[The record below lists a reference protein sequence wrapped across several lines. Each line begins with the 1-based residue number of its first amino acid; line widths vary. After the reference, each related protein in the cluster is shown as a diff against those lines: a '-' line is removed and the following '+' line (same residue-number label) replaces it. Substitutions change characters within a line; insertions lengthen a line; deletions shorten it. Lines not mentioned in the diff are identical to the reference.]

1 MKIFSIVA
9 NKIFNTNQV
18 QHPKENGQNIFMTKP
33 IPFDTV
39 SFTASKASGTPLKKL
54 AEYGLPDM
62 YTGKDMLSYGTLSR
76 MLKNNVFDKPL
87 NKLIPILENYKG
99 TLHETET
106 EFLKIL
112 KTVEKKQ
119 PHIQIN
125 DALKQIFH
133 EHEKKLVRVQTEI
146 LYKIIMKARQMPDN
160 YFNDVM
166 ALMKHTDERIE
177 ETKTTAHFSEK
188 EFIYRL
194 QQVAKQIKVKKR
206 HTEITAI
213 NKLIRKAKELFAPQ
227 IEEKKKFGKGI
238 SAKKLKMEYQMQPE
252 VFKRNTEYMQY
263 LQDMLSKSVLKHNK
277 DIQNIFDLTNAKVRG
292 KSVIEPFKRQ
302 EFIYDLKNIVKD
314 LKDKKLARE
323 IITIAHELPTS
334 ADSVSAFIVKHI
346 DDSPEKIGY
355 YLFKGSLASIEHIDP
370 KVSQVKEDVLSIK
383 KKKNKKVKKKA
394 GNNAS
399 GKNHI
404 NNYGLSSAYINTI
417 RSNMPFDEWIRRNP
431 QSYKSIQKF
440 VDRLVELYL
449 TGKFAKVGLNRNYIP
464 NFVERVQSMSPKE
477 KPITIKLSSLFE

>member
-1 MKIFSIVA
+1 M
-9 NKIFNTNQV
+9 
-18 QHPKENGQNIFMTKP
+18 
-33 IPFDTV
+33 
-39 SFTASKASGTPLKKL
+39 
-54 AEYGLPDM
+54 
-62 YTGKDMLSYGTLSR
+62 
-76 MLKNNVFDKPL
+76 
-87 NKLIPILENYKG
+87 
-99 TLHETET
+99 
-106 EFLKIL
+106 
-112 KTVEKKQ
+112 
-119 PHIQIN
+119 
-125 DALKQIFH
+125 
-133 EHEKKLVRVQTEI
+133 
-146 LYKIIMKARQMPDN
+146 
-160 YFNDVM
+160 
-166 ALMKHTDERIE
+166 
-177 ETKTTAHFSEK
+177 
-188 EFIYRL
+188 
-194 QQVAKQIKVKKR
+194 
-206 HTEITAI
+206 
-213 NKLIRKAKELFAPQ
+213 
-227 IEEKKKFGKGI
+227 
-238 SAKKLKMEYQMQPE
+238 
-252 VFKRNTEYMQY
+252 
-263 LQDMLSKSVLKHNK
+263 KHNK